1 MKPADVYIVS
11 ATRTPIGSFCG
22 KLSSFRGSELGSIVI
37 QDALKRCSINPED
50 VSEVIMGQILTALE
64 GQNPARQA
72 ACNAG
77 IPYSVPAYTVNMLC
91 GSGLKAVMLAAQSIQ
106 LGSSSVVVCGG
117 QESMSRVPH
126 AILMRPGI
134 KMGNGTL
141 NDTMIHDG
149 LTDAFNHYHM
159 GVTAENIAK
168 QYQISRQ
175 QQDEYAVQSQQRTEE
190 AKKANRYQAEI
201 VPVTVKDRKGDIIVK
216 DDEFPRPDTSLA
228 SLSKLRPAFAA
239 QDGTVT
245 AGNSSGLNDGAAAL
259 VLVSAS
265 EMEKRSLKPLARVVS
280 YSQIGLDPSVM
291 GLGPVQAVR
300 EAVAKAEWTLD
311 SVDLFELNEAFA
323 AQAVSVIHQLGI
335 DPNKSNVN
343 GGAIALG
350 HPVGASGARVLV
362 SLVHSMVDRQAQRGV
377 AALCVGGGMGVAMCI
392 ERC

>member
-11 ATRTPIGSFCG
+11 AARTPIGSFCG
-22 KLSSFRGSELGSIVI
+22 KLSSFRGSELGTIVI
-37 QDALKRCSINPED
+37 QEALKRASIKPDD
-50 VSEVIMGQILTALE
+50 VSEVIMGQILMTLE

-72 ACNAG
+72 ACKAG
-77 IPYSVPAYTVNMLC
+77 VPYSVPAYTVNMLC
-91 GSGLKAVMLAAQSIQ
+91 GSGLKAVMLASQSIQ
-106 LGSSSVVVCGG
+106 LGMSSIVVCGG

-159 GVTAENIAK
+159 GVTAENVAK
-168 QYQISRQ
+168 QCQISRQ

-190 AKKANRYQAEI
+190 ARKAKKFETEI
-201 VPVTVKDRKGDIIVK
+201 VPVTVKDRKGEIVVNE
-216 DDEFPRPDTSLA
+216 DEFPRPETSLA
-228 SLSKLRPAFAA
+228 TLSKLRPAFAT
-239 QDGTVT
+239 DGTVT

-259 VLVSAS
+259 VLVSSA
-265 EMEKRSLKPLARVVS
+265 EMDKRSLKPLARIVS

-323 AQAVSVIHQLGI
+323 AQAVSVINQLGI
-335 DPNKSNVN
+335 DPSKSNIN

-377 AALCVGGGMGVAMCI
+377 AALCVGGGMGVAMCV
-392 ERC
+392 ERS